1 MRIAPLSA
9 ACYIAFMNATLTIR
23 IGEELARALQ
33 EEARQSGLTK
43 GEIARQAIE
52 ERLHRKGKLAV
63 MARHFGVMQGP
74 ADLST
79 NKAYRRAWNKKRG

>member
-1 MRIAPLSA
+1 
-9 ACYIAFMNATLTIR
+9 MNATLTIR

-52 ERLHRKGKLAV
+52 DRLRRRGKLSV
-63 MARHFGVMQGP
+63 MQRHFGVMRGP

-79 NKAYRRAWNKKRG
+79 NKAYRRSWNKKRG